1 MHEINPSPLRAFAPP
16 QVKMH
21 QKRQAV
27 INCPVL
33 FCHITSKQGPILV
46 AAASG
51 ERGLDAFEGCQGE
64 LVESFAW

>member
-33 FCHITSKQGPILV
+33 LSQHCQTGTLLV